1 MNISAIG
8 VNTLKGIGK
17 GIAKATKTRPAKWLG
32 DKFDG
37 NLEKA
42 LATAVVGSIIA
53 KDGIGC
59 AMYVTQSM
67 NNKKIPDEKRKF
79 VAALDLTNGLLMI
92 VAQIGMFLAMRK
104 YSGAIFNK
112 LFDKSFNPI
121 ARSNNISRMRMWMGK
136 KGETVLKKLG
146 LEKIFDDKVQ
156 KGALDVFK
164 FVLDTAAAT
173 IVGKRVIVPLI
184 ATPFASKV
192 EKWLDKREKMKNG
205 ELPAEEPDKSSPS
218 MKGNEKVEEPVQKPA
233 IDEEEITNLLDI
245 YKKNH
250 TES

>member
-1 MNISAIG
+1 MNIQAIG
-8 VNTLKGIGK
+8 MNTLKGIGK
-17 GIAKATKTRPAKWLG
+17 GIAKATNSSPARWLG

-92 VAQIGMFLAMRK
+92 LAQIGMFLAMRK
-104 YSGAIFNK
+104 YSGTIFNRIFK
-112 LFDKSFNPI
+112 KSFNPI
-121 ARSNNISRMRMWMGK
+121 AKSDTITRMRMLAAK
-136 KGETVLKKLG
+136 KGEPVLRKIGLG
-146 LEKIFDDKVQ
+146 KVFDEKVQ

-173 IVGKRVIVPLI
+173 IIGKRVIVPLI

-205 ELPAEEPDKSSPS
+205 ELPAQEPDKSEPS
-218 MKGNEKVEEPVQKPA
+218 MKGSEKTEEVEPQQK
-233 IDEEEITNLLDI
+233 IDEDEITNLLDL